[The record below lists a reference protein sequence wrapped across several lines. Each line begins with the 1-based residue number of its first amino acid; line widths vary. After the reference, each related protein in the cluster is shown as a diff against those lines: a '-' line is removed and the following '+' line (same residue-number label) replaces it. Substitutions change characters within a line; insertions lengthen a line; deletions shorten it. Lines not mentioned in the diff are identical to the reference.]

1 MSDKRHALARQLR
14 YQVVAAMATP
24 LLPDG
29 YQVDI
34 ARLPALVEFLLGR
47 GVGGL
52 FVGGTTGEGILLAEP
67 ERRRLL
73 VETVALVKGRVPVL
87 AHVGSNDTRTTLALT
102 RHAVS
107 QGADAIVAI
116 TPYFYGISDAS
127 LLLYFEQVAQAAG
140 DLPLLVYDIPQMAA
154 NGISPAL
161 IAQLAGR
168 LPNLVGFKTS
178 RADMQVIRQMV
189 DAAPGD
195 WLVLA
200 GHEPILLGSLAL
212 GARGIVSGLAT
223 AVPEPFVALMQAYT
237 AGDLSQARRWQRLI
251 NQLLACFGAEE
262 RIGGLKTILAE
273 RDTPVGPPV
282 PPRRPASAGLWARM
296 APILQLFTDAG

>member
-1 MSDKRHALARQLR
+1 MTDKRHALARQLR
-14 YQVVAAMATP
+14 YQVVPAMATP

-29 YQVDI
+29 YQVDV
-34 ARLPALVEFLLGR
+34 ARLPALIEFLLAR

-73 VETVALVKGRVPVL
+73 AETVALVKGRVPVL
-87 AHVGSNDTRTTLALT
+87 AHVGANDTRTALALT
-102 RHAVS
+102 RHAVA

-116 TPYFYGISDAS
+116 TPYFYGISDSS

-178 RADMQVIRQMV
+178 RSDMQVIRQML

-195 WLVLA
+195 WLALA
-200 GHEPILLGSLAL
+200 GNEPILLGSLAL
-212 GARGIVSGLAT
+212 GARGVVSGLAT

-237 AGDLSQARRWQRLI
+237 AGDLSRARRWQRVI

-273 RDTPVGPPV
+273 RAVPVGPPV
-282 PPRRPASAGLWARM
+282 PPRRPAASGLWARM
-296 APILQLFTDAG
+296 APILELFTDVA